1 MSNILEPGEDLGISP
16 TIFTNRILSLNGPIR
31 SIYIYIYWCA
41 ELYAG
46 MQHADDFKGM
56 ITAIILFI
64 ELSCASIYFSYSYR
78 YDELDT
84 GYTLQYVM
92 KFTISLFI

>member
-1 MSNILEPGEDLGISP
+1 MYVYIS
-16 TIFTNRILSLNGPIR
+16 
-31 SIYIYIYWCA
+31 WCV

-56 ITAIILFI
+56 ITMIILFI